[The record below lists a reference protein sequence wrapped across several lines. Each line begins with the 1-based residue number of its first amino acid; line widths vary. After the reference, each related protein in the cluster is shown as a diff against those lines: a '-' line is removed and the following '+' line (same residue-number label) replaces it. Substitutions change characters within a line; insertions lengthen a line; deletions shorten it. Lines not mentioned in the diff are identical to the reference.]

1 MLLVIGASAQAET
14 VSLDFNSLPSSQG
27 WTYSGTLAENTTFAA
42 DGSSLVQTTL
52 GTGSSSAR
60 YILINN
66 GILDSSKTTT
76 LSFTAQVLDHEF
88 VTFGSTGLGFEFLI
102 RDDVF
107 QHRVGMTSS
116 LLQVDNLFIALDTTT
131 FHDYVFELSPGG
143 GSKLFVDGILLASGE
158 GFALGL
164 SKLLLFGDN
173 TIHEN
178 ANVDITALS
187 VTVGTPLE
195 LLIDIR
201 PSKDP
206 DRPNRLD
213 PNSIDKKIKV
223 AILSTN
229 DFDAL
234 QVDQTTIGFGP
245 LEAPPDPAK
254 CKVKD
259 FNEDGLSDLSCKFK
273 ISETGIACG
282 DTEATLIGETFGGE
296 SISGTDS
303 IETVGCT

>member
-1 MLLVIGASAQAET
+1 MSPKKIFSTLLRWKFALLSSSVLLVIGASAQAET
-14 VSLDFNSLPSSQG
+14 VTLGFNCLPSSQG
-27 WTYSGTLAENTTFAA
+27 WTYSGTLAENTSFAA

-60 YILINN
+60 YALINN
-66 GILDSSKTTT
+66 GILDSSKPIT
-76 LSFTAQVLDHEF
+76 LSLTARVLDHEF
-88 VTFGSTGLGFEFLI
+88 VTSGSTGLGFNFII

-164 SKLLLFGDN
+164 SKLLLFGDS

-187 VTVGTPLE
+187 ITVGTVGTPLD
-195 LLIDIR
+195 LLIGDVENLADCGIL
-201 PSKDP
+201 SGGQANSLIVKADVTIA
-206 DRPNRLD
+206 RLD
-213 PNSIDKKIKV
+213 SGNTTAACNELQAFINAVGALVRAGTLTPDEGQSLIDTANSISV
-223 AILSTN
+223 EN
-229 DFDAL
+229 
-234 QVDQTTIGFGP
+234 
-245 LEAPPDPAK
+245 
-254 CKVKD
+254 
-259 FNEDGLSDLSCKFK
+259 
-273 ISETGIACG
+273 
-282 DTEATLIGETFGGE
+282 
-296 SISGTDS
+296 
-303 IETVGCT
+303 GC